1 MTRLRVT
8 VTEHELIVQL
18 HESHEPAADA
28 TLTRVFPVGS
38 AMLERAHLVTD
49 PPRPE
54 ELTNA
59 IGVVVDHVDDLV
71 LERPDAIDADV
82 EVFGTLAVAIAAV
95 EHGGQPPLPFVLE
108 RAAAEDVFRT
118 LATETARERRS
129 NPGLEADLVA
139 SVVAGCCI
147 MVGLMRRL
155 HLAHVTVAG

>member
-8 VTEHELIVQL
+8 LDDLELRVDL
-18 HESHEPAADA
+18 HETDGAM
-28 TLTRVFPVGS
+28 LTRVFPVGS
-38 AMLERAHLVTD
+38 EVVGGRHLITD

-59 IGVVVDHVDDLV
+59 IGMVIDHLDDLV
-71 LERPDAIDADV
+71 LERPDAIDAEV
-82 EVFGTLAVAIAAV
+82 EVTGTLAIAIAAV
-95 EHGGQPPLPFVLE
+95 EHGGTPPLPFVLQ

-118 LATETARERRS
+118 LATESATERGL
-129 NPGLEADLVA
+129 NPGLESHLVT

-155 HLAHVTVAG
+155 HLPQVEVAG